1 MNATHA
7 TRPILSGRMFL
18 GSESIEPAQTVR
30 PAPLAF
36 VASYAD
42 ASYVKAENARP
53 LRAVA
58 TVTLKD

>member
-36 VASYAD
+36 VASY
-42 ASYVKAENARP
+42 VKAENARP